1 MSSATSVDELLVRIQ
16 KLEKEIEKLK
26 EKNYAESKEIAIS
39 IAREEVKHQSS
50 IIKNEV
56 RDELR
61 KELATKEDILLVEGK
76 LIGGIK
82 TMEERLE
89 KKMALLEKKIAL
101 TNQKIDYWVKILI
114 ILIIISPFI
123 PEVLKNIGLLLR

>member
-16 KLEKEIEKLK
+16 KLEKEVEKLK
-26 EKNYAESKEIAIS
+26 EKNDAESKEIAIS

-76 LIGGIK
+76 LSGEIK

-89 KKMALLEKKIAL
+89 IKMALLEKKIGL
-101 TNQKIDYWVKILI
+101 TNQKMDYWVKILI

>member
-1 MSSATSVDELLVRIQ
+1 MSSYISNDELLDRIQ

-26 EKNYAESKEIAIS
+26 ERNNAETKEII
-39 IAREEVKHQSS
+39 INTAREEVKYQSS

-61 KELATKEDILLVEGK
+61 KDLATKEDIMLA
-76 LIGGIK
+76 
-82 TMEERLE
+82 EERLE
-89 KKMALLEKKIAL
+89 KKIALLEKKVDMS
-101 TNQKIDYWVKILI
+101 NQKMDYWTKILI

-123 PEVLKNIGLLLR
+123 PEALKSIGLILR

>member
-1 MSSATSVDELLVRIQ
+1 MSSPISNDELLDRIQ

-26 EKNYAESKEIAIS
+26 ERNNAETKEII
-39 IAREEVKHQSS
+39 INTAREEVKYQSS

-61 KELATKEDILLVEGK
+61 KDLATKEDIMLA
-76 LIGGIK
+76 
-82 TMEERLE
+82 EERLE
-89 KKMALLEKKIAL
+89 KKIALLEKKVDMS
-101 TNQKIDYWVKILI
+101 NQKMDYWTKILI

-123 PEVLKNIGLLLR
+123 PEALKSIGLILR